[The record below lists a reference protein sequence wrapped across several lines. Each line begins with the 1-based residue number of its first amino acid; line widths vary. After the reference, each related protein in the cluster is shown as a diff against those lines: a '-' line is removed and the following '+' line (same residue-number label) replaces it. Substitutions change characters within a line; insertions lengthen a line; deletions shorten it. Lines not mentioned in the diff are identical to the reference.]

1 MTARAQIVAYT
12 NRIIATRNAYHLH
25 RLAQEGLCVT
35 CEQPRG
41 SAHRECATC
50 REKRKGKK

>member
-41 SAHRECATC
+41 SAHRECARC